1 MNGRLPSE
9 LPRELEAALQERG
22 PEERRQI
29 RALWVRLGALEPSVE
44 KVPSTDAAWE
54 ALTARLAAMARTAR
68 PPRRAFR
75 RRWLVLIGLVL
86 GLISTYAL
94 LRTRTLTVPP
104 GTIQTVTLADGTTI
118 TLRAGS
124 RLHYTPV
131 LPWRQPRR
139 VRLIGEALFEVVP
152 GHSLRVETAQAHVEV
167 LGTRF
172 NVRAWPE
179 ARETRVTLLEG
190 RVRVRPTRT
199 PAQTLVLETP
209 GQSVRIGTA
218 TPPTPE
224 RLPPEQ
230 VLAWRRGGFVV
241 IDEPAGVVL
250 RELERTFALR
260 IEVAGP
266 LPLDRRVTVLY
277 QQPASPE
284 AILQDLCLTLPCYY
298 RRISR
303 GFVVEAAPSA
313 GY

>member
-1 MNGRLPSE
+1 MNGRLPAE

-29 RALWVRLGALEPSVE
+29 QALWVRLGALEPSVE
-44 KVPSTDAAWE
+44 KKVPSTDAAWE
-54 ALTARLAAMARTAR
+54 ALAARLAATARPAR
-68 PPRRAFR
+68 PPRRTFR
-75 RRWLVLIGLVL
+75 RRWPVLIGLVL
-86 GLISTYAL
+86 GMIGTYAL

-104 GTIQTVTLADGTTI
+104 GTIQTITLDGTTI

-124 RLHYTPV
+124 QLRYAPV
-131 LPWRQPRR
+131 LPGRRLWR

-179 ARETRVTLLEG
+179 AHETRVTLLEG
-190 RVRVRPTRT
+190 RVQIRPRGISR
-199 PAQTLVLETP
+199 QLLVLERP
-209 GQSVRIGTA
+209 GQSVRINREGVA
-218 TPPTPE
+218 TPE
-224 RLPPEQ
+224 RSVPEQ
-230 VLAWRRGGFVV
+230 VLAWRQGGFVV
-241 IDEPAGVVL
+241 IDEPVGVVL

-277 QQPASPE
+277 QQPTSPE

-313 GY
+313 GH